1 MRDGFLDG
9 PPSLIAL
16 QQRLQLSLLIPIFS
30 LDVSLEDDAIVP
42 QAHLPVRIHV
52 VLDQLILLWVGHDLQ
67 SSDLGLQQRGLEGSF
82 AGVADAIVG
91 LFPFLLV
98 FPVVFEVPGLA
109 HHLLPLLVAD
119 FGE

>member
-1 MRDGFLDG
+1 M
-9 PPSLIAL
+9 P
-16 QQRLQLSLLIPIFS
+16 
-30 LDVSLEDDAIVP
+30 LEDDAIVP
-42 QAHLPVRIHV
+42 QTHFPIRIHV
-52 VLDQLILLWVGHDLQ
+52 VLHQLILLRVGHDLQ
-67 SSDLGLQQRGLEGSF
+67 PSDLGLQQRGLECPF

-98 FPVVFEVPGLA
+98 FSVVLEVPGLA